1 MEFKILG
8 PIKNLAEEQPELF
21 RTLTLNSDDVT
32 LIINSPG
39 GLVFEGLTLVND
51 IKGCNRTVTAKINV
65 IAASVAAYI
74 ALACDHVEMTKRD
87 ILMLHS
93 CSCAVDGNKKQLQ
106 ETIQQM
112 EAVDKVLFG
121 IAGEHCKNAA
131 DFAALQQ
138 KMNDGQD
145 VWLTGE
151 EAAELFDNV
160 SLVEPE
166 KPSSIA
172 ATCDLA
178 ALIIKAKQ
186 NEKAPEEEEEKP
198 KKPEESEDTPESDD
212 DLPEDE
218 EDKKPEDNPE
228 AEEKDEGDEED
239 EGEEEE
245 YKVSESLSALLAYC
259 DKLE

>member
-1 MEFKILG
+1 MEFQILG

-106 ETIQQM
+106 ETIEQM
-112 EAVDKVLFG
+112 EAVDKVLFA
-121 IAGEHCKNAA
+121 IASEHCKNAA

-166 KPSSIA
+166 KTSSIA

-178 ALIIKAKQ
+178 ALVLRAEQ
-186 NEKAPEEEEEKP
+186 VEAPEDEDEENPEKP
-198 KKPEESEDTPESDD
+198 KDPTAEEENPESDEK
-212 DLPEDE
+212 LPE
-218 EDKKPEDNPE
+218 E
-228 AEEKDEGDEED
+228 AEED
-239 EGEEEE
+239 EGEEEPEADEEKEE
-245 YKVSESLSALLAYC
+245 YKVSESLAALLAYC